1 MTQPS
6 FIDNLDGNTLA
17 NALRERIEHLAATL
31 VQPVNLSIATGYFN
45 PGGFALLA
53 NALEKLGNIRL
64 LLGAEPIPPPA
75 RPIRHLGDP
84 RGERFERK
92 LTDDALRLNEEG
104 LARDRDLLGFTTET
118 DSAVKRLLGF
128 LESGKIEVRRY
139 EKQFLHGKAFLFSH
153 ENGTIAGS
161 SNFTG
166 AGLTTNLE
174 LNLGQYQPEIVRKVE
189 QWFERL
195 WSEGVPYDLGAI
207 YEARFQEYSPYLIY
221 LRVLWERYHDEL
233 LAEASQTGLI
243 HLTRF
248 QTDGLDRA
256 KRILA
261 KYNGVLIAD
270 GVGLGKTFVA
280 GELLTEIIQ
289 RNRQRALLIAP
300 AALRDGTWE
309 RFQNRF
315 MLYVETISFEQ
326 LTAAMQ
332 GSDGA
337 GLKSAPSEYSL
348 IIVDEA
354 HAFRST
360 DSQRS
365 QALRKLIRGD
375 PPKKVVLMTATPVNN
390 SLWDL
395 HDLLGYFIDHDAVF
409 ADAGIPSLRRRFE
422 EASRED
428 PFTLK
433 PDTLFDVLD
442 ATTVRRTRHFV
453 QRYYPEDRIT
463 LPGGE
468 QVVIHFPQPHVESRS
483 YDLEKVLPGF
493 FYQITEILAPEE
505 GEPKLTMARYWPTR
519 YSKEGDQD
527 NRQAALIGLIR
538 SGLLKRFESSVK
550 AFADTTRRMVDAHTA
565 FLDGLEQGVL
575 ISSPDLAE
583 ISETDSDEAWEELI
597 ATSVP
602 LSATEIEV
610 KRLAADVRQ
619 DRDLLQQM
627 HDRAAKVSA
636 RKDPKLRLLA
646 EKLKEILRDSETRL
660 TEEQKR
666 NSRKVLVFSYF
677 ADTVEWIAEFLN
689 ESLAR
694 DDSLAPYRGRLAVVH
709 GDESYGGVTREK
721 AVFGF
726 APKSAE
732 APVGQDADLY
742 DILVTT
748 DVLAEGMN
756 LQQASRIINYDLPWN
771 PMRLVQR
778 HGRIDRIGSPH
789 SDVFITCIFPDAQL
803 DELLT
808 LEERIRRKLAQAAA
822 SIGLENE
829 VIPKMDVVERN
840 FADTR
845 QEIEA
850 IRQGDATIFE
860 TGGEDIHAHS
870 GEEYRQELRKGLE
883 RYRDQ
888 IERLPGAAGSGL
900 RRGTRRGHFFCAR
913 IDNRSFLRFV
923 PADGMPM
930 FRDSLACLRQITC
943 TETTPRCL
951 PDDLREG
958 AYSAWARA
966 RDDIY
971 QEWQRG
977 TDPANLQPKIR
988 PLFLDAAA
996 HIKSNIPPE
1005 MTLAEADR
1013 LVDILEAPYS
1023 LRIERS
1029 IRSVFNKETLEGIAT
1044 TRALAEK
1051 VKELGL
1057 QPWKPPEALPP
1068 IDLEDVVLVVWMA
1081 VESEN

>member
-1 MTQPS
+1 M
-6 FIDNLDGNTLA
+6 
-17 NALRERIEHLAATL
+17 
-31 VQPVNLSIATGYFN
+31 
-45 PGGFALLA
+45 
-53 NALEKLGNIRL
+53 
-64 LLGAEPIPPPA
+64 
-75 RPIRHLGDP
+75 
-84 RGERFERK
+84 
-92 LTDDALRLNEEG
+92 
-104 LARDRDLLGFTTET
+104 
-118 DSAVKRLLGF
+118 
-128 LESGKIEVRRY
+128 RRY
-139 EKQFLHGKAFLFSH
+139 EKQFLHGKGYLFSH
-153 ENGTIAGS
+153 ENGAIAGS

-174 LNLGQYQPEIVRKVE
+174 LNLGQYQPEIVCKVE
-189 QWFERL
+189 KWFERL
-195 WSEGVPYDLGAI
+195 WAEAVPYDLAAI
-207 YEARFQEYSPYLIY
+207 YEARFEEYSPYLIY
-221 LRVLWERYHDEL
+221 LRVLWERYHHEL
-233 LAEASQTGLI
+233 LAEASQTGVI

-256 KRILA
+256 KRILR

-270 GVGLGKTFVA
+270 GVGLGKTFLA
-280 GELLTEIIQ
+280 GELLTDVIQ

-315 MLYVETISFEQ
+315 QLYVETISFEQ

-332 GSDGA
+332 NEGDS

-354 HAFRST
+354 HAFRAT

-422 EASRED
+422 EASKED
-428 PFTLK
+428 PFSLK

-483 YDLEKVLPGF
+483 YDLDKAFPGF

-505 GEPKLTMARYWPTR
+505 GEPKLTMARYWPMR
-519 YSKEGDQD
+519 YARGGKSD

-550 AFADTTRRMVDAHTA
+550 AFADTTRRMVDAHTT
-565 FLDGLEQGVL
+565 FLDGLGRGVL
-575 ISSPDLAE
+575 ISSPELAE
-583 ISETDSDEAWEELI
+583 IAETDSDEAWEELI
-597 ATSVP
+597 SASVP
-602 LSATEIEV
+602 LSAMEIDV

-627 HDRAAKVSA
+627 HDRAATVSA
-636 RKDPKLRLLA
+636 KKDPKLRLLT
-646 EKLKEILRDSETRL
+646 EKLKEILGESETRL
-660 TEEQKR
+660 TEEDKR

-677 ADTVEWIAEFLN
+677 ADTVEWIAEFLKDALAKDS
-689 ESLAR
+689 SLVA
-694 DDSLAPYRGRLAVVH
+694 YRGRLAVVH
-709 GDESYGGVTREK
+709 GDESYGGVTRER

-726 APKSAE
+726 APKSSE
-732 APVGQDADLY
+732 APAGQDADLY

-808 LEERIRRKLAQAAA
+808 LEERLRRK
-822 SIGLENE
+822 
-829 VIPKMDVVERN
+829 
-840 FADTR
+840 
-845 QEIEA
+845 
-850 IRQGDATIFE
+850 
-860 TGGEDIHAHS
+860 
-870 GEEYRQELRKGLE
+870 
-883 RYRDQ
+883 
-888 IERLPGAAGSGL
+888 
-900 RRGTRRGHFFCAR
+900 
-913 IDNRSFLRFV
+913 
-923 PADGMPM
+923 
-930 FRDSLACLRQITC
+930 
-943 TETTPRCL
+943 
-951 PDDLREG
+951 
-958 AYSAWARA
+958 
-966 RDDIY
+966 
-971 QEWQRG
+971 
-977 TDPANLQPKIR
+977 
-988 PLFLDAAA
+988 
-996 HIKSNIPPE
+996 
-1005 MTLAEADR
+1005 
-1013 LVDILEAPYS
+1013 
-1023 LRIERS
+1023 
-1029 IRSVFNKETLEGIAT
+1029 
-1044 TRALAEK
+1044 
-1051 VKELGL
+1051 
-1057 QPWKPPEALPP
+1057 
-1068 IDLEDVVLVVWMA
+1068 
-1081 VESEN
+1081 